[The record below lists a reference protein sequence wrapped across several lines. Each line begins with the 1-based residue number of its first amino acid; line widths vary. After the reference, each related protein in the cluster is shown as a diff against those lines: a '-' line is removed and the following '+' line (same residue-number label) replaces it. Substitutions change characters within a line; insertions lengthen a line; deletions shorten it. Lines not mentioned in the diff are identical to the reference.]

1 MPYPQKESHIEVT
14 VLGCCSYSVCYPSK
28 FNYLL
33 PTLMSRAELRKDLLE
48 KGYLTSV
55 INMCFGL
62 TNYAHR
68 SGCFAHINC
77 FCVQNLLSRYT

>member
-1 MPYPQKESHIEVT
+1 MHYPQRESHIEVT

-33 PTLMSRAELRKDLLE
+33 PTLMSRAEPRKDLLE
-48 KGYLTSV
+48 KGYLISV

-62 TNYAHR
+62 TNYVSC
-68 SGCFAHINC
+68 SG
-77 FCVQNLLSRYT
+77 